1 MNILLETER
10 LILRE
15 FEKEDAKHI
24 FRLHNDPDVMK
35 YIPHKEPLDVP
46 MEKCELFVNHF
57 MDLYKTEPGYGLY
70 ALILKETGDYI
81 GWNEFHQLD
90 DTDEIEIGY
99 RYFKEFWGN
108 GYATESSKA
117 LVDYGFNTMGEKKL
131 VGVAMPDNTASCRV
145 LEKIGMKFKE
155 MRRYYGVDLAYYEIF
170 CE

>member
-1 MNILLETER
+1 
-10 LILRE
+10 
-15 FEKEDAKHI
+15 
-24 FRLHNDPDVMK
+24 
-35 YIPHKEPLDVP
+35 

-108 GYATESSKA
+108 GYAKESSKA